1 MDILIAQYQKLFSE
15 GCLEEAL
22 DRCCDYIFKLEQAG
36 VKYPHRCYEIGAIAM
51 NSCYWGIIAR
61 QSQMT
66 GAGGAGGGGGGSSGG
81 GATAQPTK

>member
-1 MDILIAQYQKLFSE
+1 MDY
-15 GCLEEAL
+15 
-22 DRCCDYIFKLEQAG
+22 RCCDYIFKLEQAG

-66 GAGGAGGGGGGSSGG
+66 GAGGGAGGGGGGGSSGG